1 MRDFEIR
8 TRLKTSILKKYYSDI
23 NSKVVE
29 ELNLPVAKARIDLAV
44 INGYLHGFEI
54 KSASDTLQRLPSQLI
69 AYSKVFDYLSIITE
83 DKYHHKVINILP
95 DWVGIY
101 VCSEIKGEFKIKEI
115 KKAILNKNIEGFYLA
130 KLLWREELIGV
141 LNQFNIHFRIKERN
155 WILAETIAKNI
166 ELDVLSDIV
175 RKKLKERITWKPS

>member
-8 TRLKTSILKKYYSDI
+8 THLKTSILKKYYSDI

-95 DWVGIY
+95 DWKSV
-101 VCSEIKGEFKIKEI
+101 V
-115 KKAILNKNIEGFYLA
+115 
-130 KLLWREELIGV
+130 
-141 LNQFNIHFRIKERN
+141 
-155 WILAETIAKNI
+155 
-166 ELDVLSDIV
+166 
-175 RKKLKERITWKPS
+175 